1 MYELLIVPLLIL
13 NIVVI
18 ASLWLNAK
26 KEYKR
31 GYKQG
36 DKENRGLSMDMI
48 HLINN
53 YVAKSPFLVV
63 NVCGRYLAVRLPRK
77 DNPNFT
83 STFFVKFDSEKDLE
97 EVKPGQLYR
106 INSVGG
112 IEKHPPDPMI
122 LDKILRKPE
131 K

>member
-1 MYELLIVPLLIL
+1 MYELPIALLLIL
-13 NIVVI
+13 NIIAI

-26 KEYKR
+26 NEYKR

-36 DKENRGLSMDMI
+36 NKENRGLSMDMI

-53 YVAKSPFLVV
+53 YVGENPFLAVK
-63 NVCGRYLAVRLPRK
+63 VCGRYLGVRLPRK

-83 STFFVKFDSEKDLE
+83 STFFVKFDREKDLE
-97 EVKPGQLYR
+97 EIKPGQLYR
-106 INSVGG
+106 INNIGE
-112 IEKHPPDPMI
+112 IEKHPPDPRV